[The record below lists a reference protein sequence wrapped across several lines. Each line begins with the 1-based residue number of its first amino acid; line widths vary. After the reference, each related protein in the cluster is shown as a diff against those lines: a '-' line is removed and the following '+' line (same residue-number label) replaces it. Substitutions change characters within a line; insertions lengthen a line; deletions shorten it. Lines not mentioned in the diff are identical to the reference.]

1 MAKSKTISTKE
12 KTISKTKSEIIKEAK
27 RIEECCLY
35 SSKGHLT
42 AANGYSYFN
51 LIIGVPL
58 VIFAALTSAS
68 ALSQFDKTKITSA
81 VLSLIVAGLSGL
93 MTFVNPKE
101 ISNSHFLAGN
111 NYDSLLNKVR
121 IFWTIDC
128 WRELDEVLTERLKYF
143 SEQKDK
149 LNQNSPQIPF
159 WAYILAKKGILTGE
173 ASYKVDKNN

>member
-1 MAKSKTISTKE
+1 MAKSKPISTKE
-12 KTISKTKSEIIKEAK
+12 KTVSKTKDEIIKEAK

-42 AANGYSYFN
+42 AANGYTYFN

-58 VIFAALTSAS
+58 VVFAALTSAS
-68 ALSQFDKTKITSA
+68 AFSQFDKTKTTSA
-81 VLSLIVAGLSGL
+81 ILSLIVAALSAL

-111 NYDSLLNKVR
+111 NYDALLNKVR

-128 WRELDEVLTERLKYF
+128 WKEVDDVLVGRLKAF
-143 SEQKDK
+143 SEEKNR

-159 WAYILAKKGILTGE
+159 WGYLLAKRGILAGE
-173 ASYKVDKNN
+173 ASYKVDKNK